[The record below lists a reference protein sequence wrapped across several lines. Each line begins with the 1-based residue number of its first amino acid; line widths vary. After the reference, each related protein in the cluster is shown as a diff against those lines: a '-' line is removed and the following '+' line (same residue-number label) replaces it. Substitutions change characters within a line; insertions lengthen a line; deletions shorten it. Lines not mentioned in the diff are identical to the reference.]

1 MNIDW
6 DNLVNK
12 AIHGRDFAHAPYSNF
27 KVGAAVL
34 LKDGNVIFGCNVEN
48 ASYPNGSCAETTTLN
63 KMISEGY
70 KKEDA
75 IAFAIV
81 GQAKRPISPCGLCRQ
96 VMSELLPQDTPVV
109 LSTLSKEYVFTTVE
123 KLLPYSFNDGDL

>member
-12 AIHGRDFAHAPYSNF
+12 AIHGRNFAHAPYSNF

-48 ASYPNGSCAETTTLN
+48 AS
-63 KMISEGY
+63 
-70 KKEDA
+70 
-75 IAFAIV
+75 
-81 GQAKRPISPCGLCRQ
+81 
-96 VMSELLPQDTPVV
+96 
-109 LSTLSKEYVFTTVE
+109 
-123 KLLPYSFNDGDL
+123 